1 MARGGQPT
9 FFHQPGDL
17 GGQSLRIQVDLSQRF
32 FAVAAR

>member
-1 MARGGQPT
+1 MARVGQPT